1 MPSARNGGELNDQS
15 AKPLKYNIFKMNFND
30 SGDERRE
37 AVLAKE
43 EMDHWVEHMDA
54 FRAKL
59 RALRGRI
66 PAQTQM
72 ELQSEFEQLMQLMRE
87 TFDVPHA

>member
-1 MPSARNGGELNDQS
+1 M
-15 AKPLKYNIFKMNFND
+15 
-30 SGDERRE
+30 
-37 AVLAKE
+37 LAKE
-43 EMDHWVEHMDA
+43 EIDHWAEHMDA

-66 PAQTQM
+66 PAQTQV

-87 TFDVPHA
+87 TLEIPHV